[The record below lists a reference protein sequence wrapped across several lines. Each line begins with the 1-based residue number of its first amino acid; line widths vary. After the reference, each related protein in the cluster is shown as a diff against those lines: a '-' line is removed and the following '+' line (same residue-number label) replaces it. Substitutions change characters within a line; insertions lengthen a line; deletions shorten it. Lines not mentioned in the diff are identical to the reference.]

1 MLEDNFTLNL
11 NTLTRWTFFRV
22 KLIFEYDFEISWS
35 LGPRDP
41 WTFKLWNLWTL
52 GLSIFLLLPSYTT
65 SSYFFLPPS
74 SWFGFMWFGMGGQM
88 TSEFICEENSILFHS
103 SSNLLPPPYYSSQL
117 IHPPHPWWRH
127 CNYRVKLQVQVS

>member
-1 MLEDNFTLNL
+1 MHKLQSGMLEDNFTLNL

-65 SSYFFLPPS
+65 SSYFFLP
-74 SWFGFMWFGMGGQM
+74 
-88 TSEFICEENSILFHS
+88 TILFHS
-103 SSNLLPPPYYSSQL
+103 TSNLLPPPYYSSQL